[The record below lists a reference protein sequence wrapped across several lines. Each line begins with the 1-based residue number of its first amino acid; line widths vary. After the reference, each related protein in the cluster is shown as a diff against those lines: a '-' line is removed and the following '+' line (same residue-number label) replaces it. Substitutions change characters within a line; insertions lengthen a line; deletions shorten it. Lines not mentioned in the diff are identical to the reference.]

1 MNKIKRYLGG
11 LAFLA
16 LAVIFSGGGIQAKAM
31 KLSAES
37 AVVMDVQSGAILY
50 QKNMDK
56 QEYPASITKVMTAM
70 LAIENSSLD
79 EVVTYSAKALQLELA
94 QMPDA
99 LQMAYRDSAPNVICA
114 YAYELAG
121 AVNRFYHETRILAEP
136 DKQKQAGYLA
146 LIRLARRALEECID
160 LLGFSAP
167 DRM

>member
-1 MNKIKRYLGG
+1 
-11 LAFLA
+11 
-16 LAVIFSGGGIQAKAM
+16 
-31 KLSAES
+31 
-37 AVVMDVQSGAILY
+37 
-50 QKNMDK
+50 MDK

-79 EVVTYSAKALQLELA
+79 EVVTYSAKALQLELV

-136 DKQKQAGYLA
+136 DKQKQAGYFA

>member
-1 MNKIKRYLGG
+1 MNKIKRYLSG

-79 EVVTYSAKALQLELA
+79 EVVTYSAKALQLESGASNIQLKKGEKITMEESLYA
-94 QMPDA
+94 ILLM
-99 LQMAYRDSAPNVICA
+99 SANEACNGVAEHI
-114 YAYELAG
+114 AG
-121 AVNRFYHETRILAEP
+121 STDNYV
-136 DKQKQAGYLA
+136 K
-146 LIRLARRALEECID
+146 
-160 LLGFSAP
+160 
-167 DRM
+167 

>member
-1 MNKIKRYLGG
+1 
-11 LAFLA
+11 
-16 LAVIFSGGGIQAKAM
+16 
-31 KLSAES
+31 
-37 AVVMDVQSGAILY
+37 
-50 QKNMDK
+50 
-56 QEYPASITKVMTAM
+56 
-70 LAIENSSLD
+70 
-79 EVVTYSAKALQLELA
+79 
-94 QMPDA
+94 MPDA
-99 LQMAYRDSAPNVICA
+99 LQTAYRDSAPNVICA

>member
-1 MNKIKRYLGG
+1 MLVYLRQGFLPCQTLAPPELPVALIQQDACEPSLKIPL
-11 LAFLA
+11 L
-16 LAVIFSGGGIQAKAM
+16 
-31 KLSAES
+31 
-37 AVVMDVQSGAILY
+37 
-50 QKNMDK
+50 
-56 QEYPASITKVMTAM
+56 P
-70 LAIENSSLD
+70 
-79 EVVTYSAKALQLELA
+79 ELA